1 MRHVAQSLACSPG
14 AMDALARSAARDLAI
29 NLVLRLRGDANVSNQ
44 AANQA
49 DRRLANPVEGRLSR

>member
-1 MRHVAQSLACSPG
+1 
-14 AMDALARSAARDLAI
+14 MDALARSAARDLAI